1 MRKTFLTLLLVAPTA
16 MADEPAYKLHIDSTV
31 QASKL
36 IVVPVIAAPAGSRL
50 RYEMVSSKQGH
61 SGKSNTSQ
69 SGGVTVGA
77 DGSAKLSTLSLGVG
91 ADDRYLITVK
101 VYDGGKL
108 VAEDALRYPQ

>member
-1 MRKTFLTLLLVAPTA
+1 
-16 MADEPAYKLHIDSTV
+16 MADDPAYKLHIDSTV
-31 QASKL
+31 QASQL

-50 RYEMVSSKQGH
+50 RYEMISGKQGH

-77 DGSAKLSTLSLGVG
+77 DGSAKLSTLRLGVG

-101 VYDGGKL
+101 VYDGAKL
-108 VAEDALRYPQ
+108 VAEQVLRHPE